1 MARISLTRLY
11 LQEEDHELEE
21 IQICDSKLLGRIA
34 ELEHSVESSRKVE
47 TSDKEINK
55 PTKSTEPRESKI
67 DMNKK
72 ESKMDNFDD
81 DLKKMKA
88 VEKKW
93 KNKLAKSKKREK
105 QLWIALLC
113 VCILGVSLKEKEIQG
128 NCHDLF
134 LYQKFESFKTTYL
147 KLIHEVNK
155 GNYITF
161 SVEPFGLPLPLPV
174 GALGVALGP
183 AVCVDIGATTGVALG
198 IVGPAVCVDIG
209 AAAGPEG

>member
-1 MARISLTRLY
+1 MARISLTRLC
-11 LQEEDHELEE
+11 LQEKILGLSLLWDDY
-21 IQICDSKLLGRIA
+21 IDPRSKFVIPKLLARIA

-55 PTKSTEPRESKI
+55 PTKSTKSMESKI

-105 QLWIALLC
+105 
-113 VCILGVSLKEKEIQG
+113 
-128 NCHDLF
+128 
-134 LYQKFESFKTTYL
+134 
-147 KLIHEVNK
+147 
-155 GNYITF
+155 
-161 SVEPFGLPLPLPV
+161 
-174 GALGVALGP
+174 
-183 AVCVDIGATTGVALG
+183 
-198 IVGPAVCVDIG
+198 
-209 AAAGPEG
+209 

>member
-1 MARISLTRLY
+1 VIP
-11 LQEEDHELEE
+11 
-21 IQICDSKLLGRIA
+21 KLLGRIA

-55 PTKSTEPRESKI
+55 PTKSTKSMESKI

-113 VCILGVSLKEKEIQG
+113 VCILGVSLVFQRV
-128 NCHDLF
+128 LF
-134 LYQKFESFKTTYL
+134 LKGEGHSR
-147 KLIHEVNK
+147 KL
-155 GNYITF
+155 
-161 SVEPFGLPLPLPV
+161 S
-174 GALGVALGP
+174 
-183 AVCVDIGATTGVALG
+183 
-198 IVGPAVCVDIG
+198 
-209 AAAGPEG
+209 

>member
-1 MARISLTRLY
+1 MARISLTRLC

-21 IQICDSKLLGRIA
+21 VRCKHGFVLPLLTSWTPRNPSRRYWGCPYYGLLGRIA

-55 PTKSTEPRESKI
+55 PTKSTKSMESKI

-113 VCILGVSLKEKEIQG
+113 VCILGVSLVFQRV
-128 NCHDLF
+128 LF
-134 LYQKFESFKTTYL
+134 LKGEGHSR
-147 KLIHEVNK
+147 KL
-155 GNYITF
+155 
-161 SVEPFGLPLPLPV
+161 S
-174 GALGVALGP
+174 
-183 AVCVDIGATTGVALG
+183 
-198 IVGPAVCVDIG
+198 
-209 AAAGPEG
+209 